1 MVQNVSSQ
9 NTVQNQNP
17 NGFGGISRIGTTDNG
32 RVIYQVVDS
41 SGQKALKMS
50 VAQKDS
56 DTFERSYNTIMQ
68 NGPKLQAYMQNTP
81 PEKIQK
87 RQKASKWII
96 AGTALLGGSLGLLK
110 TKGNGFWGTMKQIG
124 ITILG
129 TGAGLFGGAFIASK
143 CTTPPGAA
151 EFSKATQALSKLDI
165 QPV

>member
-9 NTVQNQNP
+9 NTMQNQNP
-17 NGFGGISRIGTTDNG
+17 NGFGGISRIGMTDNG
-32 RVIYQVVDS
+32 RVIYQVVDGT
-41 SGQKALKMS
+41 GQNALKMS

-56 DTFERSYNTIMQ
+56 DTFERSYNTIMTT
-68 NGPKLQAYMQNTP
+68 GPKLQQYMQNTP
-81 PEKIQK
+81 PEKIKK

-96 AGTALLGGSLGLLK
+96 AGCALLGGSLGLLK
-110 TKGNGFWGTMKQIG
+110 TKGNGFWGTMKQVG

-129 TGAGLFGGAFIASK
+129 AGVGLFGGAFIASK

>member
-1 MVQNVSSQ
+1 MIGKTIYLITKTVGEYEDRFTEIIKAKTTKESAEKFVSDQIEKYDS
-9 NTVQNQNP
+9 
-17 NGFGGISRIGTTDNG
+17 ISEINESWNNWVKG
-32 RVIYQVVDS
+32 
-41 SGQKALKMS
+41 LW
-50 VAQKDS
+50 
-56 DTFERSYNTIMQ
+56 
-68 NGPKLQAYMQNTP
+68 KLID

-96 AGTALLGGSLGLLK
+96 AGAALLGGSLGLLK